1 MIDTILNTYCEV
13 EFLCKDNSPNWI
25 GPFILFVSGFI
36 LGCFEGLSQNIMLI
50 KNKDYKI
57 ENPIGVGLK
66 CILVIFFISLFFGW
80 TL

>member
-25 GPFILFVSGFI
+25 GPFILFVSGFLI
-36 LGCFEGLSQNIMLI
+36 GCLEGLSQNIMLI